1 MLPRSTQANTPWWQ
15 VQEKPTTL
23 PSHSACQEKGSGL
36 HRERQTGLQRI
47 KAAISHRNWGS
58 SPGWGLKM
66 AIGGNPKNCTQMPF
80 MGIVHLLGRGS
91 VVSPVSRD
99 FRQKNKGLIP
109 TAVRFNHLP
118 ALSQFGSQT
127 PAATGAQTSDHDLD
141 LPQVPTSG
149 PCGPR
154 TLLL

>member
-15 VQEKPTTL
+15 VQEKSATL
-23 PSHSACQEKGSGL
+23 PSHSACQEKGSRL
-36 HRERQTGLQRI
+36 LQTGLHRI
-47 KAAISHRNWGS
+47 KAAISHRNRGS
-58 SPGWGLKM
+58 SPDWGLKM
-66 AIGGNPKNCTQMPF
+66 AIGGNPRNCTQMPF

-91 VVSPVSRD
+91 VVSPDSRD

-141 LPQVPTSG
+141 LPQAPTSASR
-149 PCGPR
+149 GPR